1 MFKIKMRFRLENRH
15 YFAMGTGLFFLFI
28 TFILFAKTPLFPV
41 FLGLSV
47 LIGLSQFF
55 IDLLNETRIQKGIE
69 NQFPNFVRNFVGNV
83 KSGIPVARAAIE
95 AANADYGELNPF
107 VQRLKYQLEWH
118 VPFHEAFTN
127 FANSTHNPLVIKSIS
142 TVVEAEK
149 SGGDIGDIL
158 ESVTDSLV
166 QIRKL
171 KSQRE
176 AAMHSQVVQNYI
188 IFFVFVIVIIV
199 IQNFLIPYM
208 SKTSSLGSLGFSF
221 MMGNSGNVKVDF
233 SSMGSF
239 MSSASN
245 WFISTNGIFLM
256 MSLIQAFFAGIVTGL
271 MTEGDMKYGLK
282 HSVILMI
289 MSFFLISI
297 AQVFL

>member
-1 MFKIKMRFRLENRH
+1 MRFKLEERH
-15 YFAMGTGLFFLFI
+15 YFAIGAGLFFLFI
-28 TFILFAKTPLFPV
+28 TFVLFAKTPLFPV
-41 FLGLSV
+41 FLGLSI

-69 NQFPNFVRNFVGNV
+69 DQFPNFVRNFVGNV

-95 AANADYGELNPF
+95 AANADYGELTPF

-127 FANSTHNPLVIKSIS
+127 FANSTHNLLVVKSIS

-158 ESVTDSLV
+158 KSVTDSLV

-176 AAMHSQVVQNYI
+176 ASMHSQIVQNYI
-188 IFFVFVIVIIV
+188 IFFVFIIVIIV

-208 SKTSSLGSLGFSF
+208 SKTSSFGSLGFSF
-221 MMGNSGNVKVDF
+221 MSGGSGNVKVDF

-239 MSSASN
+239 MNSASN
-245 WFISTNGIFLM
+245 WFVSTNGIFLM
-256 MSLIQAFFAGIVTGL
+256 MSLMQAFFAGIVTGL
-271 MTEGDMKYGLK
+271 MTEGNIKYGLK
-282 HSVILMI
+282 HSAILMI
-289 MSFFLISI
+289 MSFFMIST